1 MKEYTET
8 EQLLLTALA
17 VKNYESMGA
26 VCGLLT
32 DLYMVKDEYT
42 KEEAKLKVKEFQ
54 DKIIKNLIELLPHT
68 AKLAQQA
75 EEESNR

>member
-8 EQLLLTALA
+8 EQLLLTTLA
-17 VKNYESMGA
+17 VKNYENLNA

-42 KEEAKLKVKEFQ
+42 KEEAQLKVKEFK
-54 DKIIKNLIELLPHT
+54 DKIVTNLIDILPHVE
-68 AKLAQQA
+68 KLAQQA
-75 EEESNR
+75 VEESNR

>member
-17 VKNYESMGA
+17 VKNYESIGA

-42 KEEAKLKVKEFQ
+42 KEESKLKVKEFQ
-54 DKIIKNLIELLPHT
+54 DKIMTNLVELLPH
-68 AKLAQQA
+68 AEKIAQQA
-75 EEESNR
+75 KEQSNR

>member
-17 VKNYESMGA
+17 VKNYENMNA

-42 KEEAKLKVKEFQ
+42 KEESKLKVKEFQ
-54 DKIIKNLIELLPHT
+54 DKIMTNLVELLPH
-68 AKLAQQA
+68 AEKIAQQA
-75 EEESNR
+75 KEQSNR

>member
-32 DLYMVKDEYT
+32 DLYILSRLYLL
-42 KEEAKLKVKEFQ
+42 LKQ
-54 DKIIKNLIELLPHT
+54 KIC
-68 AKLAQQA
+68 
-75 EEESNR
+75 